1 METKTYLFR
10 SGDGNEG
17 NYPRHLVTLAP
28 NECPYAALR
37 ALVVNRYIPG
47 CRTRRHIMREIQTE
61 GEAEHGINATVYEG
75 PQGETAFCAAWLT
88 AELEPLSAADLA
100 HYQGQGMTHYER
112 LRDALDRAAW
122 AYFRKG

>member
-1 METKTYLFR
+1 METKTYLYR

-47 CRTRRHIMREIQTE
+47 RRVRLHIMRCISVD
-61 GEAEHGINATVYEG
+61 GEPEHGLSACVHEG
-75 PQGETAFCAAWLT
+75 PNEETAFGAAWLT
-88 AELEPLSAADLA
+88 AELEPLSAAELA